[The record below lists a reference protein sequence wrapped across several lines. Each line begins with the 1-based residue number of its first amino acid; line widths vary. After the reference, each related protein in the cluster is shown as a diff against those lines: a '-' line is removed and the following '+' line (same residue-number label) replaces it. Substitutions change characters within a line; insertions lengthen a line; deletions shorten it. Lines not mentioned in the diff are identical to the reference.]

1 VNLNVLGSWLRS
13 LGNERAAWIHC
24 QRAARQVLLVA
35 MVSAM
40 LPIGACGGGAIA
52 PAAPAAKPAQEQ
64 PSGSGPSAAGGT
76 AVGASAPTAEPSTSA
91 APRARWA
98 VSYASPS
105 GNFLH
110 TWVAQEGGYFQRN
123 GLDVDLQLVQ
133 GGTSVAALVSGEL
146 QVAMVAGGDALGAVA
161 EGADLVVLGT
171 VVPVYNFLLV
181 VAPEIQTPEQLRG
194 TKLGVTS
201 AGSATAIA
209 LRVALR
215 KMGLDPDR
223 DVTILAL
230 GGVTRSL
237 GALREGLIQGTIA
250 APGQDEVVL
259 HKGGYRTL
267 VNLAELNLPAATQS
281 IVVRRSLIAS
291 DRELVQR
298 FVDAI
303 VQATAAL
310 KNDQNL
316 AMSALVKY
324 TDQTDQEIND
334 LVYQA
339 TTRVFPTL
347 PYPRAEQFADI
358 QFELGLEN
366 EKLRG
371 VDVRT
376 IIDASFVESAAN
388 RRVGAQ

>member
-1 VNLNVLGSWLRS
+1 LLAAVVVLP
-13 LGNERAAWIHC
+13 
-24 QRAARQVLLVA
+24 LL
-35 MVSAM
+35 
-40 LPIGACGGGAIA
+40 GACGPGTAA
-52 PAAPAAKPAQEQ
+52 PAAPATRPAGQ
-64 PSGSGPSAAGGT
+64 GAATGAAPT
-76 AVGASAPTAEPSTSA
+76 AVGGAPSPAAQTAA
-91 APRARWA
+91 APAERARWA

-110 TWVAQEGGYFQRN
+110 TWVAQEGGFFQRN
-123 GLDVDLQLVQ
+123 GLDVDLKLVQ

-146 QVAMVAGGDALGAVA
+146 QVAMVAGGDALAAVV
-161 EGADLVVLGT
+161 EGADLVVVGT

-194 TKLGVTS
+194 TKLAVTS

-215 KMGLDPDR
+215 KLGLDPDK
-223 DVTILAL
+223 DVSILAL

-237 GALREGLIQGTIA
+237 GALREGLIQGTIS
-250 APGQDEVVL
+250 APGQDELVL

-298 FVDAI
+298 YVDAI

-310 KNDQNL
+310 KADKAL
-316 AMSALVKY
+316 AINALVKY
-324 TDQTDQEIND
+324 TDQTDQEAND

-358 QFELGLEN
+358 QFELGLDN
-366 EKLRG
+366 EKIRG
-371 VDVRT
+371 VDVSK
-376 IIDASFVESAAN
+376 IIDASFVESAAS
-388 RRVGAQ
+388 RRVGQ